1 MSLCAEKN
9 LYTNTS
15 LPQEW
20 SCQAQG
26 PGGPMTI
33 LSSPLL
39 TRLFPA
45 QLWSR
50 IDPPVPGDSPP
61 AHCVPWLAAEM
72 EAEGLRTRRPLPVL
86 LGPVPDGLH
95 RPRVTSQS

>member
-1 MSLCAEKN
+1 MSLRAEKN

-50 IDPPVPGDSPP
+50 IWETREEEDCP
-61 AHCVPWLAAEM
+61 ALKLV
-72 EAEGLRTRRPLPVL
+72 GRQTGKLRGQGGAT
-86 LGPVPDGLH
+86 GC
-95 RPRVTSQS
+95 